1 MGLFELNKTKDG
13 WDNKLVIHGTDINLV
28 ELGVVDPDCGD
39 HLAWIDLNKEDVTD
53 LRDFLN
59 KHLQEETTQVIVD
72 DFTKREAM
80 WLADLITE
88 KLFDNGHV
96 DVLAYS
102 YKIVVDIQAQEDA

>member
-1 MGLFELNKTKDG
+1 MGL
-13 WDNKLVIHGTDINLV
+13 
-28 ELGVVDPDCGD
+28 
-39 HLAWIDLNKEDVTD
+39 
-53 LRDFLN
+53 
-59 KHLQEETTQVIVD
+59 EETTQVIVD